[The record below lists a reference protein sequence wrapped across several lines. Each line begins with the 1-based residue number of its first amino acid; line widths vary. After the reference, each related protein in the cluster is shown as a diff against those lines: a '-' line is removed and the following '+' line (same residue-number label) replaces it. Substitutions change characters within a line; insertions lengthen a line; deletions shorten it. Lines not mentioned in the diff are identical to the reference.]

1 MQCFFAGLPACF
13 FSADFPD
20 CVVAF
25 RFADMMKR
33 APIYV
38 KFWSS
43 LGSEF
48 TALHCTVRSEPRQL
62 IQLYQRQPPHQIKR
76 GISANVTKMKV
87 LVYGYAFPGS
97 GRIRLNTV
105 LLNPVSLLCL
115 YLYPWSLIVTTSVR
129 VVTVPAVIS
138 VLPAPGNSSSNY
150 SRVLPPSENTPAI
163 CFFRRKKSGI
173 MPKRHAYLM
182 PCNEHYTLMYNS

>member
-38 KFWSS
+38 KFRSS
-43 LGSEF
+43 LASEF

-62 IQLYQRQPPHQIKR
+62 IQLYPRQPPYQIKR

-97 GRIRLNTV
+97 GRIRLSTV

-115 YLYPWSLIVTTSVR
+115 YLYDTFGT
-129 VVTVPAVIS
+129 
-138 VLPAPGNSSSNY
+138 
-150 SRVLPPSENTPAI
+150 
-163 CFFRRKKSGI
+163 
-173 MPKRHAYLM
+173 HA
-182 PCNEHYTLMYNS
+182 